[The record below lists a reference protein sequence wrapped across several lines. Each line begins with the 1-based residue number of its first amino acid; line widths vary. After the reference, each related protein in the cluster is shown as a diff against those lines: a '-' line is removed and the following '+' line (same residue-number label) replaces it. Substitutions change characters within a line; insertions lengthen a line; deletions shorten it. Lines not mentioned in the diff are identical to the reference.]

1 MIDKHVILVV
11 HDELKKIREL
21 EPWLSGRTE
30 ELKHASEKQQQEITE
45 RKEADQA
52 LRESEAKFRTLFESA
67 HDSIFLMD
75 QNVFIDCNQKTLEL
89 FGCTRNQIIRQTPDL
104 FSPKVQPD
112 GRASMEKAQEKIDTA
127 MRGQPQFFEWKH
139 CRYDGTLFDAEVS
152 LNAFSISG
160 KKYLQATVHDIT
172 ERKRAE
178 EALRTSQLRLLE
190 AMDLAHTVYW
200 EFDPAAQTYIFND
213 PFYAFYG
220 TTAAQES
227 GYLVS
232 REDYPKRFIHPD
244 DISLYYQFRKENALR
259 PDTDLFADFEHRIIR
274 RNGEVRNILVRVR
287 LIRDDSGRIVKRYG
301 VNQDITERKGSEEA
315 LRISQL
321 QLLEAMDLAHIVYW
335 EFDPAAQTYI
345 FNDPFYAFYGTTA
358 EQEGGYLVSR
368 EDYAKRFIHPD
379 DIPLYYQFVK
389 EHQLRPDTQLF
400 ADIEH
405 RIIRR
410 NGEVQHILA
419 RARVI
424 KDDSGRIVKRYGVN
438 QDITERKR
446 AGDEREKMLLWQ
458 QGVNLLQQSLLPPA
472 PLEEKL
478 RAITDSIVSLF
489 DADFCRIWLI
499 QPGDL
504 CEQGC
509 VHAEVN
515 EGPHICR
522 YRDSCLHLLA
532 SSGRYTHTDGTIH
545 RRVPFGCYKIGRIA
559 SDEGH
564 KFLTNDVQNDL
575 RVHNNEWAREL
586 GLISFVGYQLRV
598 ANGKTLGVLALFA
611 KHPILSPEDTIL
623 DGLSSAVALIFQRD
637 LAEESLR
644 QTLES
649 LHKSIGT
656 TIQVMV
662 SAVEARD
669 PYTAGHQLRS
679 ADLSRAIAMEMGLPL
694 EKVGGIRIAASIHDI
709 GKLSIPAEILS
720 RPAKLSEIEFCLIKE
735 HSKRG
740 YEILK
745 NVESSWPLAEVV
757 YQHHERM
764 DGSGY
769 PRNLKGDD
777 ILMEARILAVA
788 DVLEAM
794 VSHRPYRPALG
805 VNTALEEITKNRGTL
820 YDAAVVDACLS
831 LFRDKGF
838 RFKVS

>member
-1 MIDKHVILVV
+1 MKEKPIILFVDDRLQNVDLLEAHLVPQGYEVVKAANGEEALEKLSGNNIDLMLLDVMMPGIDGFEVIRRARQDNVHRLLPIILVTAFRGTEDRIKGMEAGCDDFISKPV
-11 HDELKKIREL
+11 DKMELLARVRSLLKIKDYNDLMSNYREEL
-21 EPWLSGRTE
+21 ESEVTRRTK
-30 ELKHASEKQQQEITE
+30 ELQHALENLQQEITE
-45 RKEADQA
+45 RKEADQL
-52 LRESEAKFRTLFESA
+52 LRESEAKFRTLYEFA
-67 HDSIFLMD
+67 NDSIFLMD
-75 QNVFIDCNQKTLEL
+75 QNIFIDCNQRTLEM
-89 FGCTRNQIIRQTPDL
+89 FGCTRNQIIGQTPDL
-104 FSPKVQPD
+104 FSPEVQPD
-112 GRASMEKAQEKIDTA
+112 GRASMEKAQEKINTA
-127 MRGQPQFFEWKH
+127 MRDQPQFFEWKH
-139 CRYDGTLFDAEVS
+139 SRYDGSLFDAEVS

-160 KKYLQATVHDIT
+160 KNYIQATVHDIT
-172 ERKRAE
+172 ERKRSE
-178 EALRTSQLRLLE
+178 EALRT
-190 AMDLAHTVYW
+190 
-200 EFDPAAQTYIFND
+200 
-213 PFYAFYG
+213 
-220 TTAAQES
+220 
-227 GYLVS
+227 
-232 REDYPKRFIHPD
+232 
-244 DISLYYQFRKENALR
+244 
-259 PDTDLFADFEHRIIR
+259 
-274 RNGEVRNILVRVR
+274 
-287 LIRDDSGRIVKRYG
+287 
-301 VNQDITERKGSEEA
+301 
-315 LRISQL
+315 SQL

-335 EFDPAAQTYI
+335 EFDPVAQTYI

-358 EQEGGYLVSR
+358 EQEGGYLVSG

-389 EHQLRPDTQLF
+389 DHPLRPDTQLF

-410 NGEVQHILA
+410 NGEVRHILA
-419 RARVI
+419 RARLI
-424 KDDSGRIVKRYGVN
+424 RDDSGRIVKRYGVN
-438 QDITERKR
+438 QDITERKM

-458 QGVNLLQQSLLPPA
+458 QGVNLLQQSLLPAA

-489 DADFCRIWLI
+489 GADFCRIWLI

-522 YRDSCLHLLA
+522 YRDGCLHLLA

-545 RRVPFGCYKIGRIA
+545 RRVPFGHYKIGRIA
-559 SDEGH
+559 SDEDH
-564 KFLTNDVQNDL
+564 KFFTNDVQNDP
-575 RVHNNEWAREL
+575 RIDNNEWAREL
-586 GLISFVGYQLRV
+586 GLIAFAGYQLCV
-598 ANGKTLGVLALFA
+598 SGGKTLGVLALFA
-611 KHPILSPEDTIL
+611 KHPISSPEDAIL
-623 DGLSSAVALIFQRD
+623 DGLSSAIALVIQRD
-637 LAEESLR
+637 IAEESLR

-649 LHKSIGT
+649 LHKAIGT

-679 ADLSRAIAMEMGLPL
+679 ADLARAIAMEIGLPQ
-694 EKVGGIRIAASIHDI
+694 EKIDGIRVVASIHDI

-720 RPAKLSEIEFCLIKE
+720 KPAKLSEVEFSLIKD
-735 HSKRG
+735 HSRRG

-745 NVESSWPLAEVV
+745 DVESPWPLAEVV

-777 ILMEARILAVA
+777 ILVEARILAVA
-788 DVLEAM
+788 DVVEAM

-805 VNTALEEITKNRGTL
+805 VNAALEEIMKNRGTL
-820 YDAAVVDACLS
+820 YDEAVVDGCLS

-838 RFKVS
+838 KFNVSRS